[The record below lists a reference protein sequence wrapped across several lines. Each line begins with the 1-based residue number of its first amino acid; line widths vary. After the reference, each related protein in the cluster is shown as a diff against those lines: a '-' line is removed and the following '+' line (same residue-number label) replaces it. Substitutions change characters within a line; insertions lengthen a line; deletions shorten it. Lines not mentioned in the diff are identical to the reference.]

1 MMPTAMVVSP
11 MMIMMV
17 MMVVVIM
24 MIVVMI
30 MVVMVVVVVEI
41 DLIIEPN
48 AIVETRTDPNHVIVT
63 PARFDENC
71 PFFRWDVWLARRLLG
86 TILVCAA
93 GKKKAQNE
101 NQWENRHKKPRV
113 YKTRVNRIQPIRVK

>member
-1 MMPTAMVVSP
+1 MILSSIIPVPPPPGVRRRHDAHRHGAVSP
-11 MMIMMV
+11 MMVMMV

-71 PFFRWDVWLARRLLG
+71 PFFEVGCLVGPSVAWNHPCLRRRKKEG
-86 TILVCAA
+86 PKREPM
-93 GKKKAQNE
+93 GKS
-101 NQWENRHKKPRV
+101 
-113 YKTRVNRIQPIRVK
+113 T